1 MRKGRLRKGIEANIG
16 APAVIRSGTATSKLN
31 REFGDLF
38 IEPGA
43 GDEFVEPTTD
53 DLKLFASWKKLDRS
67 GDAIGAV
74 KSYRLTPTFVELSES
89 WDLFSCV
96 TGPVACLS
104 GESRIWT
111 ENGLERMDVLHQR
124 GEPFRVWSQRPDGT
138 IALESATA
146 PFLKGS
152 EQLLRVELEKGGMF
166 RGAGA
171 HRVLSGWGGW
181 KKLHEL
187 PYRACLLTAHTA
199 DSFTKWR
206 RVAKIEREGTVEP
219 YYDLTVEAT
228 GNYIGEWGV
237 VHHNSGK
244 STMMNILLMMR
255 CCSQMPCFDGV
266 VRNRA
271 LFARGTYEELKTTTM
286 DMWMH
291 LFPQT
296 RIKLSS
302 PIEGCLNFTNNGEQ
316 HILTFD
322 AFGFDTNNIENKLR
336 SRAYSI
342 GFFNECQ
349 YMLWKAIST
358 ALERM
363 GRYPFADMAPP
374 AARAAQRAAEEALD
388 RGDAHNIQG
397 YFLNLGGLADTN
409 SPLADSW
416 LYERAEILRPRN
428 ELYLRQPPAM
438 FSLGDARTGWRY
450 EANVGQ
456 REGVPRADNV
466 EHLNEGWDYYDN
478 LTRTK
483 SRDEVLRT
491 VCNEY
496 GQISTGDAI
505 FPEFDRGRHLMPLES
520 KPDPALPWV
529 FGVDNGLNPALVAGQ
544 FNRKG
549 QLCVYA
555 EDTGDNT
562 STLKFFREK
571 VIPHMALYNFSVRNP
586 HAMWCDPANMARAA
600 AADDEITSLD
610 QIVSLGFSASSAPV
624 PRNAIRVRIN
634 AVKDLLGRN
643 ADCGEAAV
651 LFHPVGCKKLIAALA
666 GGYHYKTPKRA
677 GAGVAISLFR
687 EPEKNKDADIAD
699 AFQYQ
704 VCGYFTEGHTSAP
717 YNRGQGGG
725 YDDPVLE
732 SFNALYGTAPI

>member
-1 MRKGRLRKGIEANIG
+1 MRKGRLRKGIES
-16 APAVIRSGTATSKLN
+16 PAVIRSGTPTSKLN

-43 GDEFVEPTTD
+43 GDEFVEPTKE
-53 DLKLFASWKKLDRS
+53 DLNLFAQWKKLDRS

-96 TGPVACLS
+96 TGPVA
-104 GESRIWT
+104 
-111 ENGLERMDVLHQR
+111 
-124 GEPFRVWSQRPDGT
+124 
-138 IALESATA
+138 
-146 PFLKGS
+146 
-152 EQLLRVELEKGGMF
+152 
-166 RGAGA
+166 
-171 HRVLSGWGGW
+171 
-181 KKLHEL
+181 
-187 PYRACLLTAHTA
+187 
-199 DSFTKWR
+199 
-206 RVAKIEREGTVEP
+206 
-219 YYDLTVEAT
+219 
-228 GNYIGEWGV
+228 
-237 VHHNSGK
+237 SGK
-244 STMMNILLMMR
+244 STMMNIILMMR
-255 CCSQMPCFDGV
+255 LCSQMPCFDGV

-302 PIEGCLNFTNNGEQ
+302 PIEGCLNFTNNGEA
-316 HILTFD
+316 HVLTFD

-349 YMLWKAIST
+349 YMQWKAIST

-438 FSLGDARTGWRY
+438 FSEGDARTGYRY
-450 EANVGQ
+450 IPNVGQ
-456 REGVPRADNV
+456 REGIPRADNV
-466 EHLNEGWDYYDN
+466 EHLNEGWDYYVN
-478 LTRTK
+478 LTNTK
-483 SRDEVLRT
+483 SRDEILRT

-505 FPEFDRGRHLMPLES
+505 FPEFNRALHLMPATDR
-520 KPDPALPWV
+520 PDPAIPWL
-529 FGVDNGLNPALVAGQ
+529 FGVDNGLNPALIAGQ

-549 QLCVYA
+549 QLCIYA
-555 EDTGDNT
+555 EAAGDNT

-571 VIPHMALYNFSVRNP
+571 VIPYMALHNFSARNP

-600 AADDEITSLD
+600 AADDDVTSLD

-634 AVKDLLGRN
+634 AVKDLLTRFVDGLP
-643 ADCGEAAV
+643 AV
-651 LFHPVGCKKLIAALA
+651 LIHPDCKKLIAALA

-677 GAGVAISLFR
+677 GAGIAISLYR
-687 EPEKNKDADIAD
+687 EPEKNKDSDIAD
-699 AFQYQ
+699 SFEYL
-704 VCGYFTEGHTSAP
+704 VCGYFAEGHTSAP
-717 YNRGQGGG
+717 YNRGQA
-725 YDDPVLE
+725 DLADPVLA
-732 SFNALYGTAPI
+732 SLNALYGTQPI